1 MTNTL
6 RTIWITVFSI
16 IAMLMSS
23 YTSSSPVMMLDMTP
37 PQAMA
42 SMMSDC
48 HLPDSLDKH
57 QTGISSLPQPK
68 DHHSSM
74 LAMSDHA
81 HHDTDSQRSSKNKAS
96 HHCQGTSDTVHNCC
110 MSVCSSVSWPLNT
123 SHIPFELS
131 PSLAQ
136 YQPLVIGN
144 KVSRIQTLLR
154 PPSESIY
161 I

>member
-6 RTIWITVFSI
+6 RTTWITVFSI

-23 YTSSSPVMMLDMTP
+23 YTSSSPVMMLDMMP

-48 HLPDSLDKH
+48 HLPDSLDNH
-57 QTGISSLPQPK
+57 QTGTSFISQPK

-81 HHDTDSQRSSKNKAS
+81 HHDVDSQSSRKNEATQ
-96 HHCQGTSDTVHNCC
+96 HCQGTSDTVHTCC

-123 SHIPFELS
+123 FHIPFELS

-136 YQPLVIGN
+136 YQPLVIGH